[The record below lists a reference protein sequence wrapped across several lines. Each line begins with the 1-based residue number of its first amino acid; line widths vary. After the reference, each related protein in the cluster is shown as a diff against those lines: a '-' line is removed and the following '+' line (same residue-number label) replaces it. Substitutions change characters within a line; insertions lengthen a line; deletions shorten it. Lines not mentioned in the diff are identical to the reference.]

1 MRRPGQSGFSV
12 SGSRSARTVQA
23 SSPRAPRAPAKP
35 TIGTRNPK
43 TPTGFTL
50 LEVILAVVLTIA
62 LCGAVYSF
70 YHLVLGTGD
79 DVRQQ
84 GQKSFAQ
91 RRVLELMAEEMTSA
105 IVYPFLQFGMNG
117 DGETV
122 TFMRTTL
129 PSRAVFWKDE
139 LVNAP
144 PPAGWDEQDGQ
155 WGWEPE
161 HDIQRVEYRLKYYE
175 DEDGVEQVAGL
186 ERTSMRT
193 IAAKVAEE
201 REEEAGQ
208 EEPTAQRTGSSSG
221 EGTGNIRVVFLT
233 EHVKFLRFQYWDGSG
248 WQETWQGSGLPL
260 AVWIELGSEPLPEDM
275 APDEYPYETVYRIV
289 AIPAGYKPAEG
300 TVAGVGRMGSP
311 QRRGGR
317 QR

>member
-1 MRRPGQSGFSV
+1 MSRPGQSRLSV
-12 SGSRSARTVQA
+12 SGSRSGRAVQA
-23 SSPRAPRAPAKP
+23 SSPRAARASVKP
-35 TIGTRNPK
+35 TIGTRKFGIPA
-43 TPTGFTL
+43 GFTL
-50 LEVILAVVLTIA
+50 LEVILAVSLTII

-70 YHLVLGTGD
+70 YHFVLGAGD
-79 DVRQQ
+79 DARQQ

-91 RRVLELMAEEMTSA
+91 RRVLELMAEEMASA
-105 IVYPFLQFGMNG
+105 IVYPFLQVGMNG

-122 TFMRTTL
+122 MFMRTAL

-161 HDIQRVEYRLKYYE
+161 HDIQRVEYRLQYYE
-175 DEDGVEQVAGL
+175 DEEGVEQVAGL

-201 REEEAGQ
+201 REEETGQ
-208 EEPTAQRTGSSSG
+208 EEPTRQRTGSGSG
-221 EGTGNIRVVFLT
+221 GGTGNIRVAFLT

-248 WQETWQGSGLPL
+248 WQESWQTGGLPL

-289 AIPAGYKPAEG
+289 AIPAGYKPTEG
-300 TVAGVGRMGSP
+300 TAAGVGRMGSP
-311 QRRGGR
+311 QRRGGPER
-317 QR
+317 